1 MNKKRFTIPMRRKMI
16 IDPLDGQGFALI
28 ADEKGITKY
37 SFTSV
42 NQSQLFEEMGS
53 LEQYRGE
60 EEEEEE

>member
-1 MNKKRFTIPMRRKMI
+1 MNKKRFTIPRRRKI
-16 IDPLDGQGFALI
+16 TVDPLDGQRFALI

-37 SFTSV
+37 SYTSV

>member
-1 MNKKRFTIPMRRKMI
+1 MREEII

-53 LEQYRGE
+53 LEQCRGE
-60 EEEEEE
+60 EEEVEDSATCIKRN